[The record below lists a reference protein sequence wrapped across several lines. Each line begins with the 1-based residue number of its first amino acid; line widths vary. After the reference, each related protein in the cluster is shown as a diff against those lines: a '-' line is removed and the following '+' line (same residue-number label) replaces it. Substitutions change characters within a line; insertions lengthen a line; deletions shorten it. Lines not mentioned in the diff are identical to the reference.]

1 MEILNGAFIRFMNVL
16 ASSFLLGFIDEVS
29 SCCREGIHCEDPCS
43 RCCSVTSWFFEGM
56 FSSTASKLFSLAL
69 FCSLCLHRL
78 AVHCATVDLNWV
90 SYNPLFSEMGL
101 HILRK
106 EVRINDRIRFSC
118 SQNGSEYVAIHRVSD
133 REAFACERFSTF
145 TDSLVG
151 TCTKAN
157 DSVVIGLR
165 ELPMLPNELSYKP
178 NHDYYFITTSTGTA
192 DGLENSKGGLCA
204 SRRMRLQVRVTPRTS
219 VAADDAHMTSDD
231 SFSSRDRV
239 MVLPVDSRQYPIPVM
254 YVPVSNTNGNSQNE
268 GERRIRLPYQL
279 YVPKQLAE
287 SVFANSHVIDERG
300 SRFDAHDEPL
310 RPFEAPGVRAFP
322 TDHGHDQPAQSN
334 ALRNDGQSDFEVE
347 YVDIPNR
354 GSQLAFI
361 NSLLSAAVFFMVAT
375 HVFR

>member
-1 MEILNGAFIRFMNVL
+1 
-16 ASSFLLGFIDEVS
+16 
-29 SCCREGIHCEDPCS
+29 
-43 RCCSVTSWFFEGM
+43 M
-56 FSSTASKLFSLAL
+56 FSSTASKLLSLAL
-69 FCSLCLHRL
+69 FYLLSSLHRL

-101 HILRK
+101 HMLRK

-151 TCTKAN
+151 TCMKAN
-157 DSVVIGLR
+157 DSVIIGLR

-204 SRRMRLQVRVTPRTS
+204 SRRMRLQVRVIPRAN

-254 YVPVSNTNGNSQNE
+254 YVPVSNTNGNLQNE
-268 GERRIRLPYQL
+268 GERRIRLPYHL
-279 YVPKQLAE
+279 YVPNQLAG
-287 SVFANSHVIDERG
+287 SVLTNSHVVDERG
-300 SRFDAHDEPL
+300 DRFDAHDEPL

-322 TDHGHDQPAQSN
+322 RDHGHDQRAQSN
-334 ALRNDGQSDFEVE
+334 ALRNDGQRDFEVE

-354 GSQLAFI
+354 GCQLAFT
-361 NSLLSAAVFFMVAT
+361 NGLLSAAAFFIVAT
-375 HVFR
+375 HVYR

>member
-1 MEILNGAFIRFMNVL
+1 MNQYSLVTTIDRLL
-16 ASSFLLGFIDEVS
+16 ATVDDRLIAYYEVN
-29 SCCREGIHCEDPCS
+29 SCCREGIGCQAPCS
-43 RCCSVTSWFFEGM
+43 RCCSVASRVFEGM
-56 FSSTASKLFSLAL
+56 FSSTASKLLSLAL
-69 FCSLCLHRL
+69 FYLLSSLDRL

-90 SYNPLFSEMGL
+90 SYNPLS
-101 HILRK
+101 
-106 EVRINDRIRFSC
+106 VP
-118 SQNGSEYVAIHRVSD
+118 VSD

-151 TCTKAN
+151 TCMKAN
-157 DSVVIGLR
+157 DSVIIGLR

-204 SRRMRLQVRVTPRTS
+204 SRRMRLQVRVIPRAN

-254 YVPVSNTNGNSQNE
+254 YVPVSNTNGNLQNE
-268 GERRIRLPYQL
+268 GERRIRLPYHL
-279 YVPKQLAE
+279 YVPNQLAG
-287 SVFANSHVIDERG
+287 SVLTNSHVVDERG
-300 SRFDAHDEPL
+300 DRFDAHDEPL

-322 TDHGHDQPAQSN
+322 RDHGHDQRAQSN
-334 ALRNDGQSDFEVE
+334 ALRNDGQRDFEVE

-354 GSQLAFI
+354 GCFYPDSPLRHKELRSSSGIDEAEG
-361 NSLLSAAVFFMVAT
+361 
-375 HVFR
+375 